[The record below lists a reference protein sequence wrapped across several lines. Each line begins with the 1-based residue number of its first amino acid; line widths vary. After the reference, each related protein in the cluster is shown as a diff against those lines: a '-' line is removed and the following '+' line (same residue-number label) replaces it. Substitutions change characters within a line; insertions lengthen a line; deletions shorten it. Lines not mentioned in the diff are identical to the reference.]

1 MNKVIKVMCIIMIAL
16 LNNGVCEAQTLQEKI
31 AAKQQLTNIPTIYLT
46 VPDAEGKDIN
56 SVLTKTGTVAEY
68 HAATIQVVDNS
79 GSIGNFTDSKL
90 EIKVRGNST
99 AQDSKRPYRLKFG
112 KDVKDAVGNVIETH
126 KHDML
131 GLGYAKRNWTLL
143 TNHKDK
149 SLLHNALTYYVG
161 KAVGMDFCPGYK
173 FVDLVINGEY
183 RGNYQLSDHV
193 EVGSNRVEV
202 DEETGWFIEAARG
215 DMVEEP
221 LVETAGLRMSI
232 KNPEPATA
240 DEVTKLKT
248 DVSAYFQR
256 LNHFWGIYST
266 PCSTDEF
273 VSTSG
278 WTQYIDEE
286 SLAKFYVGINLT
298 DDYDGFMTVKMYREA
313 DGKLKFGPLWDKDL
327 AYGNWQNHGKLAEE
341 YQPGYTFCDHM
352 ARMMTDPYFVK
363 KVHDLLH
370 KVVDAKFV
378 ENMQKQIYAMGTEI
392 SESQKLNQSKWYTCD
407 NYPAAQ
413 KEFADYIAEHTAFF
427 VDAIDEKYETMG
439 CAELGER
446 PTLGGG
452 TGTGSGTTVGPD
464 GHACPYETTI
474 GEWQNIPLPSSAVH
488 PRATAVK
495 MKVVGTSFFLLMN
508 SNSESDKIDQYS
520 FSWDG
525 ANMTGREFDITDAET
540 LKTLK
545 AGTMYIRC
553 GGGPA
558 TVTITCTV
566 PDGGDTPDTPTD
578 CAHNYTTDNCTTD
591 ADGILHRTCA
601 LCGAEESS
609 VNYYEFTV
617 YPESATTQTVIAK
630 SWTPAADKPNSIA
643 MVKITSGLEAN
654 IEGYN
659 IVNSTKNA
667 DGNQTCADFRLTDGH
682 PFYSDKKFV
691 AAKATYT
698 RTLAA
703 NEEYGMMTLPFK
715 HQNAENEDA
724 EFYHID
730 KVEGD
735 KIYLTAIDPSVEG
748 NASAYLP
755 VIFKRKAG
763 KGSITVTGT
772 DITVKKTSADKTN
785 STCEGWTITGA
796 VENTTATANGLY
808 QMSDAK
814 IGTVANASS
823 VSIAPYRAYL
833 STTTTAPQTLTL
845 VLPSGEEK
853 EVTLIDLVN
862 MIEQLKDG
870 KATKEAIEKIANK
883 LIGKEQ

>member
-1 MNKVIKVMCIIMIAL
+1 MA
-16 LNNGVCEAQTLQEKI
+16 EKI

-46 VPDAEGKDIN
+46 VPDAIGKDIN

-79 GSIGNFTDSKL
+79 GTLENFTDSKL

-112 KDVKDAVGNVIETH
+112 KDKKDAEGNVIETH

-183 RGNYQLSDHV
+183 RGNYQISDHV
-193 EVGSNRVEV
+193 EVGSHRVDV
-202 DEETGWFIEAARG
+202 DETTGWFIEAARG

-221 LVETAGLRMSI
+221 LVEAAGLRMSI

-240 DEVTKLKT
+240 DEVTKLKA
-248 DVSAYFQR
+248 DVSAYFQK
-256 LNHFWGIYST
+256 LNHFWGVYST
-266 PCSTDEF
+266 PCSMEEF

-278 WTQYIDEE
+278 WTSAIDEE

-298 DDYDGFMTVKMYREA
+298 DDYDGFMTVKMYREV

-370 KVVDAKFV
+370 KVVDAGFV
-378 ENMQKQIYAMGTEI
+378 KKMQDQIYAMGTEI
-392 SESQKLNQSKWYTCD
+392 SESQKLNQSKWWTCD

-427 VDAIDEKYETMG
+427 VDAIDEKYVAMK

-446 PTLGGG
+446 PS
-452 TGTGSGTTVGPD
+452 SGTSGEESDGESGGND
-464 GHACPYETTI
+464 GHKCPYETII
-474 GEWQNIPLPSSAVH
+474 GEWANVPLSSSAVH
-488 PRATAVK
+488 PRATAVN
-495 MKVVGTSFFLLMN
+495 MKVVGTSFFRLMN
-508 SNSESDKIDQYS
+508 SNNENDYIDQYS
-520 FSWDG
+520 FSYDG
-525 ANMTGREFDITDAET
+525 ANMSGREFDITDEET
-540 LKTLK
+540 LNKLK
-545 AGTMYIRC
+545 AGSLYIRC
-553 GGGPA
+553 GGGSA

-566 PDGGDTPDTPTD
+566 PDTPDTPTS
-578 CAHNYTTDNCTTD
+578 CTHNFTTANCTTD
-591 ADGILHRTCA
+591 ADGILHRTCSE
-601 LCGAEESS
+601 CGAEESD
-609 VNYYEFTV
+609 VNYYEFKV
-617 YPESATTQTVIAK
+617 YPESATTQTVIAQ
-630 SWTPAADKPNSIA
+630 SWAPSADKPNSIA
-643 MVKITSGLEAN
+643 TVKITSGLEAN

-667 DGNQTCADFRLTDGH
+667 DGDQTCADFRLTDGH
-682 PFYSDKKFV
+682 PYYSDKKFV

-698 RTLAA
+698 RPLA
-703 NEEYGMMTLPFK
+703 EDEVYGMMTLPFK
-715 HQNAENEDA
+715 HQNAENDYA
-724 EFYHID
+724 AFYHIE
-730 KVEGD
+730 KVENG
-735 KIYLTAIDPSVEG
+735 KIQLVAIDPLIDG
-748 NASAYLP
+748 NASAYIP
-755 VIFKRKAG
+755 VVFKRKADAT
-763 KGSITVTGT
+763 SITVTGT

-785 STCEGWTITGA
+785 STFEGWTIIGA
-796 VENTTATANGLY
+796 VESTSVTADGLY
-808 QMSDAK
+808 KLSDSK
-814 IGTVANASS
+814 LGTVAKAESLT
-823 VSIAPYRAYL
+823 IAPFRAYL
-833 STTTTAPQTLTL
+833 STTATDAPATLTS
-845 VLPSGEEK
+845 VCPGGEE
-853 EVTLIDLVN
+853 VTVNTLV
-862 MIEQLKDG
+862 
-870 KATKEAIEKIANK
+870 EAIKLLTNGNLKKQEVDKIVEELLNK
-883 LIGKEQ
+883 E